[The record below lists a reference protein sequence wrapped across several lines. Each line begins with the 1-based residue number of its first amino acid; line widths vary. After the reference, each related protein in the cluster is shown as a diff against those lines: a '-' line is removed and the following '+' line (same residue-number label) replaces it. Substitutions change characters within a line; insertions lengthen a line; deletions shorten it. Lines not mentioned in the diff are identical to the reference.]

1 MRSMTIITA
10 AALVLAVN
18 SCGDGAARMEGR
30 DASPAASPTT
40 ASEIA
45 STTEPE
51 ELAEAPA
58 DLPGG
63 RIAFSRQMSG
73 TDEIFVMNSDGTGE
87 VQLTHDSARDL
98 EPEWSPDG
106 SKIAFSSNREG
117 HFDIY
122 VMDDDGENLQ
132 RLTNDSANDSVPK
145 WSPDGKRI
153 AFFSTRSPTFLWVMD
168 ADGGNP
174 KAVLQEASD
183 DPLCGGGG
191 FPGGWSPD
199 SRQLTFFI
207 ATVVGEET
215 LGQICVVRLDGS
227 GLKVLATDPPGLDV
241 ESTWSH
247 DGTMIAF
254 RSTRDAG
261 NSDVYVMN
269 ADGSNQTRLTSHPAT
284 DSEPS
289 FSADDRWLVFHS
301 SRNALNLSLYAI
313 RVDATGLFRLTHTS
327 ANDNTPTW
335 SPR

>member
-1 MRSMTIITA
+1 MRSMTMIAA
-10 AALVLAVN
+10 AALGLALS
-18 SCGDGAARMEGR
+18 SCGGDAAPME
-30 DASPAASPTT
+30 DSAASTAASPT
-40 ASEIA
+40 APEIA
-45 STTEPE
+45 STAEPQ

-63 RIAFSRQMSG
+63 RIAFSRQRSG
-73 TDEIFVMNSDGTGE
+73 ADDISIMNTDGTGE
-87 VQLTHDSARDL
+87 VQLTHDGARNL
-98 EPEWSPDG
+98 EPEWSPNG
-106 SKIAFSSNREG
+106 RKIAFSSNKEG

-122 VMDDDGENLQ
+122 VMDDNGQNLQ
-132 RLTNDSANDSVPK
+132 RLTDAPANDSVPK

-168 ADGGNP
+168 ADGGNQ
-174 KAVLQEASD
+174 KAVLPEASEE
-183 DPLCGGGG
+183 PLCGGGG

-207 ATVVGEET
+207 ATVVGGET

-227 GLKVLATDPPGLDV
+227 ELRVLATDPPGLDV

-261 NSDVYVMN
+261 NSDVYVMA
-269 ADGSNQTRLTSHPAT
+269 ADGSNQTRLTRDPAT

-313 RVDATGLFRLTHTS
+313 RVDGTGLFRLTHNP
-327 ANDNTPTW
+327 ANDNTPAW